1 MQDAFPN
8 SRIIPLRLL
17 HRQKAAFRYDG
28 KESPF
33 WIKILI
39 ISAISFAPLYALKEL
54 IMQNSAIIQQTAGT
68 AFDMWQKLAFTF
80 VLVASF
86 VLLYQRE
93 KFSKA
98 VSSLR
103 FYGK

>member
-33 WIKILI
+33 LDKDTDYLRNL
-39 ISAISFAPLYALKEL
+39 FAPLYALKEL
-54 IMQNSAIIQQTAGT
+54 IMQNSTIIQQTAGT